1 MVLSFVPS
9 LFTENYNRTINEVY
23 RKLVTHEDRQT
34 LIDILNT
41 AGNEGDWQR
50 SR

>member
-1 MVLSFVPS
+1 MVLSLVPS
-9 LFTENYNRTINEVY
+9 LFTENNRTIMEVY